1 MWTSFRG
8 PSSSAKRNASS
19 ITSSLMGS
27 LSVQQPKDQRHDGTD
42 HEARRDREI
51 EAEVSALDHDVAG
64 QPTEPELAEPR
75 PQQPDRYQHQAH
87 SDEPPAHDPTPAF
100 AASRKPRNFLR

>member
-1 MWTSFRG
+1 MWTSLRG
-8 PSSSAKRNASS
+8 PSSSARRNASS
-19 ITSSLMGS
+19 ITSSSSGS
-27 LSVQQPKDQRHDGTD
+27 SVQEPQDQRHNQADD
-42 HEARRDREI
+42 EARHDREI
-51 EAEVSALDHDVAG
+51 EPEISALDYDVAG